1 MEHKNIRLIIVAVI
15 AFTILSAGFSIT
27 VTKNN
32 NNSLITPKE
41 VQSTTYVLQLG
52 SKPTNSNNGQKQI
65 DDFLVVIENN
75 KGILYK
81 VANSYCRNIDDR
93 KDLIQEI
100 IIQLWK
106 SFDNYDKK
114 FKHSTW
120 MFRISLN
127 VAISFYR
134 KENSRK
140 RISNSLTT
148 DIFNLA
154 DIEISDENETN
165 LGLLNQAISKLNDL
179 NKALIL
185 LYLEEKNYKEIL
197 EIMGITETNVAL
209 KISRIKDKLKNEFN
223 Q

>member
-1 MEHKNIRLIIVAVI
+1 MDKSR
-15 AFTILSAGFSIT
+15 T
-27 VTKNN
+27 
-32 NNSLITPKE
+32 
-41 VQSTTYVLQLG
+41 
-52 SKPTNSNNGQKQI
+52 

-81 VANSYCRNIDDR
+81 VANSYCRNIADR

-106 SFDNYDKK
+106 SFDNYDEK
-114 FKHSTW
+114 FKYSTW
-120 MFRISLN
+120 MYRISLN

-148 DIFNLA
+148 DIFDFA
-154 DIEISDENETN
+154 DIEISDKNETN

-185 LYLEEKNYKEIL
+185 LYLEEKNYKEIS
-197 EIMGITETNVAL
+197 EIIGITETNVAT
-209 KISRIKDKLKNEFN
+209 KIGRIKRQIKKGIQSN
-223 Q
+223 